1 MIGAFSR
8 TRVVRKMSNQ
18 PTMAMTKWWKK
29 KRPAEAE
36 ITMHLSPY
44 EQQALIP
51 WIKTFPKKAVAR
63 VPVYLWPV
71 GTLAFIY
78 GIMASTEM
86 RDQAE
91 DLEHRF

>member
-1 MIGAFSR
+1 M
-8 TRVVRKMSNQ
+8 RKTLTIDLYFLTYPFFQ
-18 PTMAMTKWWKK
+18 
-29 KRPAEAE
+29 